1 MAKRRGLE
9 SNCIGI
15 ITGASSGIGK
25 AMALDLA
32 SQRKARLVIC
42 ARSADDL
49 EATKRAVEERGGR
62 AEIICGDLAADPHLV
77 GRLAKTALDSY
88 GQIDFIVNNAGL
100 GHPGTFI
107 KLTPEDWDRVFRVNF
122 FAPLYLT
129 YEVLPHFVKQRYG
142 KIVNIASVA
151 GKVAFPGSVCYAS
164 SKFALTGFSEG
175 LATEVTQMGIDVL
188 TVCPGWVRTEFFE
201 KNQMAASKNPTLIAQ
216 KNDLRGFLMR
226 SVLSMSCED
235 ASRDIIHAMQKGGSH
250 ELIMTGPGVFA
261 ERFKGLFPGLLAKLL
276 ERAPLAAVDSSTS
289 SSASTER

>member
-9 SNCIGI
+9 ANCTGI

-32 SQRKARLVIC
+32 SLHKARLIIC
-42 ARSADDL
+42 ARSYDDL
-49 EATKRAVEERGGR
+49 EKTKRAVEERGGQ
-62 AEIICGDLAADPHLV
+62 AEIISGDLAADPHLV
-77 GRLAKTALDSY
+77 KTLASRALEKY

-100 GHPGTFI
+100 GHPGTFM
-107 KLTPEDWDRVFRVNF
+107 KLSPEDWDRVFRVNF

-129 YEVLPHFVKQRYG
+129 YEVLPHFVKQRHG
-142 KIVNIASVA
+142 KVVNIASVA

-175 LATEVTQMGIDVL
+175 LATEVTQMGVDVL

-201 KNQMAASKNPTLIAQ
+201 KNHMSASKNPTLIAQ
-216 KNDLRGFLMR
+216 QNDLRGFLMR
-226 SVLSMSCED
+226 SVLSMSSEE
-235 ASRDIIHAMQKGGSH
+235 ASRDIIHAMKKGGSH

-276 ERAPLAAVDSSTS
+276 QKAPLAAVDSSN
-289 SSASTER
+289 STER

>member
-1 MAKRRGLE
+1 MVKRRGLE
-9 SNCIGI
+9 ASCAGI

-25 AMALDLA
+25 ALALDLA
-32 SQRKARLVIC
+32 KKRQARLVIC

-49 EATKRAVEERGGR
+49 EATKRAIEERGGK

-88 GQIDFIVNNAGL
+88 GQIDFVVNNAGL

-107 KLTPEDWDRVFRVNF
+107 KLTPSDWDRVFRVNF

-129 YEVLPHFVKQRYG
+129 YEVLPHFLKQQHG

-175 LATEVTQMGIDVL
+175 LATEVTQMGIDIL

-201 KNQMAASKNPTLIAQ
+201 KNNMSAAKNPTLIAQ

-226 SVLSMSCED
+226 SVLSMSSEE
-235 ASRDIIHAMQKGGSH
+235 ASRDIIQAMEKGGSH

-261 ERFKGLFPGLLAKLL
+261 ERFKALFPGLLARLL
-276 ERAPLAAVDSSTS
+276 EKAPLAVVDSSN
-289 SSASTER
+289 STER